1 MGICPSVESA
11 IMTSSPDF
19 RTFSRLGQRATFG
32 QALFAAAPSFPNL
45 YALSADLGNSS
56 GLDRFKQRFPDQYLN
71 VGIAEQNMI
80 GFASGLSTLG
90 FNFCYQFAPFLTMRA
105 CEQVREFIH
114 MRSNV
119 KLVAIGSGVSM
130 GYLGNSHL
138 ALRTFHYSSML
149 VFPSISPPTALNFI
163 KWFNI

>member
-1 MGICPSVESA
+1 
-11 IMTSSPDF
+11 MTSSPDF

-90 FNFCYQFAPFLTMRA
+90 FNVFVTSFAPFLTMRA
-105 CEQVREFIH
+105 C
-114 MRSNV
+114 
-119 KLVAIGSGVSM
+119 
-130 GYLGNSHL
+130 
-138 ALRTFHYSSML
+138 
-149 VFPSISPPTALNFI
+149 
-163 KWFNI
+163 